1 MAYIIKQRVLNTIIP
16 DNNDNGLQDSIKV
29 FKKGTVSSLSVR
41 VNITHSY
48 SGDLEISLTAP
59 SGKSRVIHARAG
71 GSKDDIELVFEGEK
85 VNDFIGEKAKGQWTL
100 RVKDFAPRDE
110 GVLNNW
116 SLRMDC
122 TDTSSEIYIPEG
134 EGKTLISR
142 QNCTEAGTIKNIA
155 ASIDIE
161 HSYIGD
167 LVVTLKGPS
176 ASVILHDRE
185 SGSKKN
191 LKKSYKK
198 GLEAF
203 IGTKAKGEWVLEV
216 ADYAPRD
223 SGRIKGWNID
233 LSL

>member
-1 MAYIIKQRVLNTIIP
+1 MAYIIKQRVINAIIP
-16 DNNDNGLQDSIKV
+16 DNDDNGLQDSIKV

-48 SGDLEISLTAP
+48 SGDLEINLTAP
-59 SGKSRVIHARAG
+59 SGKSVVLHGRKG
-71 GSKDDIELVFEGEK
+71 GSKDNIELVFDGEV
-85 VNDFIGEKAKGQWTL
+85 VNEFVGEKAKGKWTL
-100 RVKDFAPRDE
+100 TTKDFAPRDE
-110 GVLNNW
+110 GTLNNW

-122 TDTSSEIYIPEG
+122 TDKNSEIYIPEG
-134 EGKTLISR
+134 EGKTLISK
-142 QNCTEAGTIKNIA
+142 QNCTEAGAIKGIT

-161 HSYIGD
+161 HSYVGD
-167 LVVTLKGPS
+167 LVVTLKGPG
-176 ASVILHDRE
+176 ASVVLHDRE

-198 GLEAF
+198 GLDAF

-223 SGRIKGWNID
+223 SGRIRGWNID

>member
-1 MAYIIKQRVLNTIIP
+1 MAFIIKQRVINSVIP
-16 DNNDNGLQDSIKV
+16 DNDDNGLQDTIKV

-59 SGKSRVIHARAG
+59 SGKSAVLHARAG
-71 GSKDDIELVFEGEK
+71 GSKDNIELVFDGDA
-85 VNDFIGEKAKGQWTL
+85 VSDFVGEKAKGKWTL
-100 RVKDFAPRDE
+100 TTKDFAPRDE
-110 GVLNNW
+110 GTLNNW
-116 SLRMDC
+116 SLRIDC
-122 TDTSSEIYIPEG
+122 TDKSSEIYIPEG
-134 EGKTLISR
+134 EGKSLISK
-142 QNCTEAGTIKNIA
+142 QTCTEAGTIKGIE

-161 HSYIGD
+161 HSYVGD
-167 LVVTLKGPS
+167 LVVTLKGPD

-198 GLEAF
+198 ALSAF

-223 SGRIKGWNID
+223 SGRIKSWNVD